1 MKMLILALYPES
13 STDARFLPP
22 ITQRTAERIIAQY
35 GENVVDV
42 LEPVIVPS
50 QSHQHREECILSA
63 ACYAHGY
70 HALIVHADADGRT
83 PDRALSERI
92 RPGFDLVSRT
102 DKEACKHLIPV
113 IPVQMIEAWMLADHS
128 ALCEVIGTNLS
139 PQILG
144 LPSRSAEV
152 ERDANPKRTLNEVIQ
167 RAISHR
173 PHRRRQLDFS
183 IHEEFLANMIN
194 LDILYLVPSYNAS
207 LLNLKKILAE
217 LNFIP
222 WNHSEE

>member
-1 MKMLILALYPES
+1 MSVLVVALYAEG
-13 STDARFLPP
+13 STDDRFLPP
-22 ITQRTAERIIAQY
+22 IIQRTAESIIAQY
-35 GENVVDV
+35 GQNVVDV

-50 QSHQHREECILSA
+50 QPHQHREECILSA

-70 HALIVHADADGRT
+70 HALIVHSDADDRT
-83 PDRALSERI
+83 PDRALLERI
-92 RPGFDLVSRT
+92 QPGFDLVART
-102 DKEACKHLIPV
+102 DQEACKHLIPV

-152 ERDANPKRTLNEVIQ
+152 ERDANPKQTLKEVIQ
-167 RAISHR
+167 KALSHR
-173 PHRRRQLDFS
+173 PQRRRQLDFTTRQES
-183 IHEEFLANMIN
+183 LARRIN
-194 LDILYLVPSYNAS
+194 LNTLYSVPSYREFFINF
-207 LLNLKKILAE
+207 KKTLAE

-222 WNHSEE
+222 WNHLEE